1 MPTRIY
7 SLAKELSIDSKEL
20 VDICSKLGIT
30 GKGSALAS
38 LSDEELDKVK
48 SHLAGPKPE
57 PEPEPEPEPAQAPV
71 SAPAPLAKRKVSSAP
86 EAPAAPVRNQN
97 ASRGDAS
104 KIKVLGA
111 AANSGSSV

>member
-57 PEPEPEPEPAQAPV
+57 PEPEPSQAPV

-86 EAPAAPVRNQN
+86 EAPAAPVRNRN